1 MDIKLLRAFVTL
13 SQLKRYNSAAEK
25 LCVTQPELTKQIQ
38 TLESLSGITLFQ
50 RGRHGARLT
59 VAGELLLQRA
69 SEVLA
74 SYDNFRTDVSSIQQG
89 LVGKLTVG
97 FGISSFRV
105 APEKVAI
112 FRALYP
118 DVQVSLNDMSSA
130 VQFQKLAEGQL
141 QTGFVRLPAPE
152 RLESKIL
159 AEEKLVLA
167 VAHEHNTE
175 LTSAAELLGSRKLLQ
190 LSRDRGEGLSEQ
202 ILRFLSL
209 RQLTPQTVFP
219 ADDIQTLLALVATKN
234 GVALLPAG
242 VFHILPCGVRLIP
255 LEGEHTTWQTGIAW
269 NPQIKDPV
277 RDNFINI
284 VTP

>member
-1 MDIKLLRAFVTL
+1 
-13 SQLKRYNSAAEK
+13 
-25 LCVTQPELTKQIQ
+25 
-38 TLESLSGITLFQ
+38 
-50 RGRHGARLT
+50 
-59 VAGELLLQRA
+59 
-69 SEVLA
+69 
-74 SYDNFRTDVSSIQQG
+74 
-89 LVGKLTVG
+89 
-97 FGISSFRV
+97 

-190 LSRDRGEGLSEQ
+190 LSGDRGEGLSEQ

-219 ADDIQTLLALVATKN
+219 ADDI
-234 GVALLPAG
+234 
-242 VFHILPCGVRLIP
+242 
-255 LEGEHTTWQTGIAW
+255 
-269 NPQIKDPV
+269 
-277 RDNFINI
+277 
-284 VTP
+284 

>member
-13 SQLKRYNSAAEK
+13 SQLKRYHSAAEK
-25 LCVTQPELTKQIQ
+25 LCVTQPALTKQIQ

-59 VAGELLLQRA
+59 VAGELLLHRA

-167 VAHEHNTE
+167 VAHEYDTE
-175 LTSAAELLGSRKLLQ
+175 LSSAAELLGSRKLLQ
-190 LSRDRGEGLSEQ
+190 LSRGQRGGGCRNRYCVFFHFVNSLPRQSFQQMTFRLFWLLLPPKTAWPYCLHQLS
-202 ILRFLSL
+202 IF
-209 RQLTPQTVFP
+209 F
-219 ADDIQTLLALVATKN
+219 LVAS
-234 GVALLPAG
+234 GLYLLRGNIQPG
-242 VFHILPCGVRLIP
+242 RQELPGTR
-255 LEGEHTTWQTGIAW
+255 
-269 NPQIKDPV
+269 K
-277 RDNFINI
+277 
-284 VTP
+284 

>member
-13 SQLKRYNSAAEK
+13 SQLKRYHSAAEK
-25 LCVTQPELTKQIQ
+25 LCVTQPALTKQIQ

-69 SEVLA
+69 SEVLE
-74 SYDNFRTDVSSIQQG
+74 SYDNFRADVASIQQG
-89 LVGKLTVG
+89 IMGKLTVG

-112 FRALYP
+112 FRTLYP

-152 RLESKIL
+152 RLESKVL

-167 VAHEHNTE
+167 VAHERDTE
-175 LTSAAELLGSRKLLQ
+175 LSSAAELLGSRKLLQ
-190 LSRDRGEGLSEQ
+190 LSRDRGEGLSG
-202 ILRFLSL
+202 RYRVFFHFVNSL
-209 RQLTPQTVFP
+209 PRQSFQQMTSRLFW
-219 ADDIQTLLALVATKN
+219 L
-234 GVALLPAG
+234 LLPPKMVWPYCLQELSIFFLMASG
-242 VFHILPCGVRLIP
+242 LYLWRGNIQPGRQELPGTR
-255 LEGEHTTWQTGIAW
+255 
-269 NPQIKDPV
+269 K
-277 RDNFINI
+277 
-284 VTP
+284 